1 MKNRI
6 YFFANFGDWS
16 KIPFGGGEVG
26 NRRTLALLK
35 KLNYDIVLIPK
46 YIRVNDHSLIN
57 SIELLFKIISN
68 IFLFAKTLIN
78 GQRKGAIVH
87 IAGFYG
93 IMIYFEYLL
102 IAIAKVLHYKVIYE
116 MRGGGANKYYEE
128 GHFLYKFF
136 FKRAIRRSDEIFSQG
151 KENFSLI
158 KKIDTNKRIFYYP
171 NYVQGDFYPQQ
182 YPQKPKD
189 KINLMYFGRLS
200 KTKNTDIVINTF
212 ILLAKEYNN
221 VYLEIIGNSESQ
233 FYTDYI
239 KNKIKESNLESL
251 INILPAFNHKELKK
265 HLVDKSFYIF
275 PSKEPREGHSNALTE
290 AMAWGLIPIT
300 TSQGFNRSVIEN
312 DSLIVEKLDVKCFV
326 NKIKYIIDND
336 LIEQFSYN
344 SYNRVLSNYTDEIV
358 LEKLKEEYDFLFNVK
373 FTS

>member
-116 MRGGGANKYYEE
+116 
-128 GHFLYKFF
+128 
-136 FKRAIRRSDEIFSQG
+136 
-151 KENFSLI
+151 
-158 KKIDTNKRIFYYP
+158 
-171 NYVQGDFYPQQ
+171 
-182 YPQKPKD
+182 
-189 KINLMYFGRLS
+189 
-200 KTKNTDIVINTF
+200 
-212 ILLAKEYNN
+212 
-221 VYLEIIGNSESQ
+221 
-233 FYTDYI
+233 
-239 KNKIKESNLESL
+239 
-251 INILPAFNHKELKK
+251 
-265 HLVDKSFYIF
+265 
-275 PSKEPREGHSNALTE
+275 
-290 AMAWGLIPIT
+290 
-300 TSQGFNRSVIEN
+300 
-312 DSLIVEKLDVKCFV
+312 
-326 NKIKYIIDND
+326 
-336 LIEQFSYN
+336 
-344 SYNRVLSNYTDEIV
+344 
-358 LEKLKEEYDFLFNVK
+358 
-373 FTS
+373 

>member
-1 MKNRI
+1 MSSTLFRSCFPYHANITIKNKSAI
-6 YFFANFGDWS
+6 KNN
-16 KIPFGGGEVG
+16 IPNPLIIE
-26 NRRTLALLK
+26 
-35 KLNYDIVLIPK
+35 KL
-46 YIRVNDHSLIN
+46 
-57 SIELLFKIISN
+57 IELLNIFYFSNIVIRIIITLFKIISN

-251 INILPAFNHKELKK
+251 INIVPASNHKELKK

>member
-26 NRRTLALLK
+26 NRRTLALLR

-136 FKRAIRRSDEIFSQG
+136 FKKAIRRSDEIFSQG

-239 KNKIKESNLESL
+239 
-251 INILPAFNHKELKK
+251 
-265 HLVDKSFYIF
+265 
-275 PSKEPREGHSNALTE
+275 
-290 AMAWGLIPIT
+290 W
-300 TSQGFNRSVIEN
+300 
-312 DSLIVEKLDVKCFV
+312 
-326 NKIKYIIDND
+326 
-336 LIEQFSYN
+336 
-344 SYNRVLSNYTDEIV
+344 
-358 LEKLKEEYDFLFNVK
+358 
-373 FTS
+373 